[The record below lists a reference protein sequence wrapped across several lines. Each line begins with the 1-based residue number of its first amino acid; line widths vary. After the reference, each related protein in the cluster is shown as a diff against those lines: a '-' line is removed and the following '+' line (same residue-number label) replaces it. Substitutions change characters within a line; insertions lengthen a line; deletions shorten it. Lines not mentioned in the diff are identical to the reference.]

1 MAQYVFPKVEP
12 ADIQYSKRNMALYKP
27 FTASVG
33 PLYPILSLD
42 VLPSDFFR
50 INTIATVQSL
60 PMIAPVRGRWKVN
73 FDYFFEPWSN
83 LYGFMDNATR
93 LDTNTILNMSRW
105 TMKVGGTFEAG
116 SGSTIGSVSPDEL
129 RYKCRVGSGS
139 LLDFLGAPVG
149 YQGNISLVNTDAQGT
164 TYKYMSKPT
173 LHPAESFLTYLD
185 IVRNYYVNN
194 QQNEIPYIR
203 ACIGASLQ
211 DNNSS
216 TTYQYE
222 SLDNLDNI
230 FSNLRSLTNRN
241 GGFEITNP
249 TTNFGAGLVR
259 RLIFASQGQPNPLS
273 ANDPGNVDLSVGD
286 LADYDAVVAAR
297 QCGLFLRTYRMD
309 LLRGVMNSSVSAAVA
324 KVTVSNGQFTM
335 PSVYLANKD
344 QQLMNRLSISGGRF
358 PDWITT
364 RWNIDSGIQIDR
376 PLWLGSHSMWLN
388 TIDVVATAAGESGAD
403 SNNPSSELGQQAGYQ
418 VGKMSVGRG
427 KGRQRPITL
436 KAKQYGTLMCIF
448 SIVPDVVYSQGF
460 ELSMLKTTFASIYDP
475 AYKQLGFQDVLKAEM
490 NAFPS
495 VQTNATLDAPPTQWI
510 VTDSKPTE
518 KVAMRIAWSEY
529 MNSLNRAHGDFA
541 YGQPLDY
548 WVNNRIYASSESTP
562 VAGNGSQNP
571 IMKRLYQFDSTTY
584 VLPTLWNSQ
593 FAQKDISAMNYL
605 VDVYFAIDANRPI
618 GKRIMPHM

>member
-12 ADIQYSKRNMALYKP
+12 ADIQYSRRNLALYKP
-27 FTASVG
+27 FTASCG

-83 LYGFMDNATR
+83 LYGFMDNSTR
-93 LDTNTILNMSRW
+93 LDTNTILNMNRW
-105 TMKVGGTFEAG
+105 TMPIGGTFNYVE
-116 SGSTIGSVSPDEL
+116 SEVNTIPIPRIL
-129 RYKCRVGSGS
+129 NYRNRVGSGS

-149 YQGNISLVNTDAQGT
+149 YQGALEFHDIDESNYRSVRSIPT
-164 TYKYMSKPT
+164 T
-173 LHPAESFLTYLD
+173 HPAESLLTYVD

-194 QQNEIPYIR
+194 QQREACVIR
-203 ACIGASLQ
+203 ASGKYGYP
-211 DNNSS
+211 NSNV
-216 TTYQYE
+216 TYHYE
-222 SLDNLDNI
+222 SLDNLDNLFI
-230 FSNLRSLTNRN
+230 NLRGLSNRN
-241 GGFEITNP
+241 GGFDVANS

-259 RLIFASQGQPNPLS
+259 RLLWFSQGAPNINPLG
-273 ANDPGNVDLSVGD
+273 ADPGSLDLTAFDTAESD
-286 LADYDAVVAAR
+286 SLDAGR

-309 LLRGVMNSSVSAAVA
+309 LLRGLMNSDVLQAVA
-324 KVTVSNGQFTM
+324 KVTVSNGQFSM

-344 QQLMNRLSISGGRF
+344 QQLMNRLSVSGGRF

-364 RWNIDSGIQIDR
+364 RWNVDSGIQIDR

-388 TIDVVATAAGESGAD
+388 TIDVVATAAGESGED
-403 SNNPSSELGQQAGYQ
+403 SNNPNTELGQQGGYQ
-418 VGKMSVGRG
+418 VGKMTVGRG

-460 ELSMLKTTFASIYDP
+460 EMQMLKTKFADIYDP
-475 AYKQLGFQDVLKAEM
+475 AYKQLGFQSVTKKEVDV
-490 NAFPS
+490 FPS
-495 VQTNATLDAPPTQWI
+495 GFPSHTVDEPVYISLA
-510 VTDSKPTE
+510 DSNLNKKIGE
-518 KVAMRIAWSEY
+518 RVAWSEY
-529 MNSLNRAHGDFA
+529 MSSLNRAHGDFA

-548 WVNNRIYASSESTP
+548 WVNNRIYASRESTP
-562 VAGNGSQNP
+562 ISGEGSQNP
-571 IMKRLYQFDSTTY
+571 IMKRLYDFDSTTY
-584 VLPTLWNSQ
+584 VYPTLWNHQ
-593 FAQKDISAMNYL
+593 FAQKDITAMNYM

-618 GKRIMPHM
+618 GKRVMPHM